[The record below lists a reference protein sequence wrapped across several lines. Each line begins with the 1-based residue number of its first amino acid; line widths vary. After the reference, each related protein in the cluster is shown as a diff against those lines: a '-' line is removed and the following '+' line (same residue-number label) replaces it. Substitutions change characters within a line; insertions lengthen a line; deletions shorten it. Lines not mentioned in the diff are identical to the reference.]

1 MTRYAILDTSLTS
14 LRGGIIIYKI
24 IKLEN
29 DLKIVVEEMPYMK
42 SVAIVFGIG
51 AGSRYEVQKYQG
63 ISHLI
68 EHMLFKGTNK
78 RKSTLEISQV
88 IEGIGGEINAST
100 SKETTYLYAKVPQ
113 EQFKTAFDVLADIIL
128 NSLMREED
136 LHKEKNVIIEE
147 IKKYQ
152 DIPEELVE
160 ILLDKIMWKN
170 HPLGRPIL
178 GDEKSVSNIQRE
190 DLLSYINKFYH
201 PKNLVISVTGNI
213 KIAEVILQVEKYFK
227 IMEQGEV
234 RNYLPAKD
242 DQKNTQ
248 IGIKFKK
255 SNQTHLSFGFPGIS
269 RLNPD
274 KYSVDLLDIILGS
287 GLSSRLFQEIRV
299 KKSLAYDIH
308 SFIQYFNDT
317 SSFNIY
323 AGIDSSKLRGT
334 IQIILEELNKIK
346 DDNLKEDEL
355 KKAKEMYKGG
365 LSLSLE
371 NTLSRAFW
379 LGSRMLLYG
388 RPSTFDEIKE
398 KIEEVKVEDVQK
410 MAQNIF
416 TEDKINLSIVGP
428 FKEKD
433 RKEYSSL
440 LQELG

>member
-1 MTRYAILDTSLTS
+1 MTNLAANLK
-14 LRGGIIIYKI
+14 GGNIIYKI

-29 DLKIVVEEMPYMK
+29 NLRIVVEEMPYMK

-51 AGSRYEVQKYQG
+51 AGSRYEVQKHQG

-78 RKSTLEISQV
+78 RKSTLEISQA

-113 EQFKTAFDVLADIIL
+113 EQFKTAFNVLADIIL

-136 LHKEKNVIIEE
+136 LHKEKNIIIEE

-170 HPLGRPIL
+170 HPLGKPIF
-178 GDEKSVSNIQRE
+178 GDEKSVINIQRE
-190 DLLSYINKFYH
+190 DLLSYINIFYR
-201 PKNLVISVTGNI
+201 PNNLVISVAGNI
-213 KIAEVILQVEKYFK
+213 KIEEVILQVDKYFK
-227 IMEQGEV
+227 IIEKGEV
-234 RNYLPAKD
+234 KNYLPAKD
-242 DQKNTQ
+242 NQKNTQ

-269 RLNPD
+269 RLDPD

-287 GLSSRLFQEIRV
+287 GLSSRLFQKIRV
-299 KKSLAYDIH
+299 RKSLAYDIH
-308 SFIQYFNDT
+308 SSIQYFNDI

-323 AGIDSSKLRGT
+323 AGIDSNKLGET
-334 IQIILEELNKIK
+334 IQTILEELNKIK
-346 DDNLKEDEL
+346 DNNLKEGEL
-355 KKAKEMYKGG
+355 RKAKEMYKGA

-371 NTLSRAFW
+371 STLSRAFW
-379 LGSRMLLYG
+379 LGNRMLLYG
-388 RPSTFDEIKE
+388 RTSTFDEIKE
-398 KIEEVKVEDVQK
+398 KIEEVKVKDIQK

-416 TEDKINLSIVGP
+416 TKDKVNLSIVGP

-433 RKEYSSL
+433 KEEYNSL
-440 LQELG
+440 LQKL